1 MKVDQRCQA
10 QTTSRLFGED
20 VGDIVEVVTYNAKNI
35 YVLFSR
41 GVGDMFWIK
50 SIEVIFPPK
59 FELHAGVKK
68 CNFGNFSERAGM
80 VVHC

>member
-41 GVGDMFWIK
+41 GGREHCYRKKAATVEQNGRLSASYNFFSFLFIK
-50 SIEVIFPPK
+50 P
-59 FELHAGVKK
+59 
-68 CNFGNFSERAGM
+68 
-80 VVHC
+80 

>member
-20 VGDIVEVVTYNAKNI
+20 VGDIVEVVTYNANII

-41 GVGDMFWIK
+41 GGHCHRKKAATVGQNGRLSASYNFFSFLFIK
-50 SIEVIFPPK
+50 P
-59 FELHAGVKK
+59 
-68 CNFGNFSERAGM
+68 
-80 VVHC
+80 